1 MALLVKSRPRVFL
14 KLNGMRPII
23 SEKTLSQLT
32 HIIVGILES
41 LILDFLY
48 LLFLSSV
55 TTVCISNPIRSFR
68 KPCLA

>member
-1 MALLVKSRPRVFL
+1 
-14 KLNGMRPII
+14 MRPII